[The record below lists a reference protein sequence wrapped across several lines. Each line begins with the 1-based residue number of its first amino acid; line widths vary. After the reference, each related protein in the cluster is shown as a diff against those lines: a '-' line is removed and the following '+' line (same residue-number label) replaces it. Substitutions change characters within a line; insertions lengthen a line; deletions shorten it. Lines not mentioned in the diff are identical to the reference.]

1 MLPFQIAEAIRRAL
15 RRRREPVHR
24 ITTGLPMWRLLA
36 GEVAHLGRACT
47 TSPPAVVGLL
57 GVVSALGVHVA
68 LGPAYP
74 GPVAPDLARWMLV
87 ALVVAAS
94 VGLARTVPLR
104 WRDARRAVRRVR
116 IGLGV
121 ALSAAAVSIVKV
133 GLHEVT
139 PGPVLPATV
148 RWLVV
153 VSVVA
158 GVLVVVRARNRT

>member
-15 RRRREPVHR
+15 RRHDAPGGR
-24 ITTGLPMWRLLA
+24 IPGPPTWRLLA
-36 GEVAHLGRACT
+36 GEVAHFGRACT
-47 TSPPAVVGLL
+47 TSPAGVVGLL

-74 GPVAPDLARWMLV
+74 GPVAPVLARWLLV
-87 ALVVAAS
+87 ALVVAGS
-94 VGLARTVPLR
+94 FGLARTVPSR

-148 RWLVV
+148 RWAVV

-158 GVLVVVRARNRT
+158 GVLVVMRARNHT